1 MRDHFEGIKIVW
13 QVFGALQALVLL
25 CALVYGI
32 VELFRHG
39 YANYVYLAFGLIFL
53 LIFLFSSAMRRGL
66 IAVLLRIKSVLRP
79 DETPRS
85 RVRRPN

>member
-1 MRDHFEGIKIVW
+1 MRDHFEGVKVVRK
-13 QVFGALQALVLL
+13 VFGAVQALVLL
-25 CALVYGI
+25 YLLVCGI

-39 YANYVYLAFGLIFL
+39 YANYVYLAIGVIFL
-53 LIFLFSSAMRRGL
+53 LVCLFSRAMRSGL
-66 IAVLLRIKSVLRP
+66 ITVLRRIKSVLRP